1 MPVTPRA
8 IAHVLGDSLLGL
20 RPVATDSF
28 DENRVGL
35 DHVSFAVASR
45 ADLDTAATALEAR
58 GTPRAGIKDIVAGY
72 ILEFRDPDG
81 IALELFS
88 PKT

>member
-1 MPVTPRA
+1 M
-8 IAHVLGDSLLGL
+8 
-20 RPVATDSF
+20 
-28 DENRVGL
+28 
-35 DHVSFAVASR
+35 ASR